1 MVEFF
6 NTREKVKAVR
16 RYAFGTH
23 YVKTAPGQG
32 YGIPAIVLSKSGE
45 FVKHSDYERLK
56 KKYETLLL
64 NKCRLK

>member
-6 NTREKVKAVR
+6 NPRGKTKTVK

-23 YVKTAPGQG
+23 YVNTAPGQG

>member
-1 MVEFF
+1 MIEFF
-6 NTREKVKAVR
+6 NPREKVKTVK

-32 YGIPAIVLSKSGE
+32 FGIPAMVLSKSGE

-64 NKCRLK
+64 KKSGLK